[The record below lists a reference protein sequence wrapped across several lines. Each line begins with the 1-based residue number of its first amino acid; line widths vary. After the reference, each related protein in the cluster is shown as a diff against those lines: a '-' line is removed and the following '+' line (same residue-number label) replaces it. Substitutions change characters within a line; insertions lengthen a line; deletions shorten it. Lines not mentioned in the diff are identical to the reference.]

1 MSKYFYRKL
10 GRNADIKR
18 HREKE
23 TELRCKIEECA
34 DDRFITAYK
43 NLLNIL
49 LQSKANLVSTLG
61 RKSHKGASDAN

>member
-1 MSKYFYRKL
+1 MNKYFYKQL

-23 TELRCKIEECA
+23 SELRRKIEEC
-34 DDRFITAYK
+34 DDGRFITTYK

-61 RKSHKGASDAN
+61 RKNHKGASDAN